1 MLVTGEEVVLVTG
14 EEEEVPGLGLR
25 GTLIGTGLP
34 DTCAGLAIEEEEGE
48 GTFIGV
54 GEVAIGSGEELEG
67 AGLGEE
73 VLEGPGVGLE
83 EVEFAGLGAGP
94 GEVTLAGLGVGLGEV
109 EFAGLGAGLGE
120 VALAGLGVGLG
131 EVEFPGLGAGLGE
144 VALEGPGAGAVP
156 EPIQTHASQL
166 LRKANRHCGI
176 GGTSL
181 EQVGICAQTHMLY

>member
-1 MLVTGEEVVLVTG
+1 MLVTG

-120 VALAGLGVGLG
+120 VAL
-131 EVEFPGLGAGLGE
+131 
-144 VALEGPGAGAVP
+144 EGPGAGAVP

>member
-1 MLVTGEEVVLVTG
+1 MLMTG

-48 GTFIGV
+48 VT

-83 EVEFAGLGAGP
+83 EVEFAGLGARP

-120 VALAGLGVGLG
+120 AALAGLEVGLG
-131 EVEFPGLGAGLGE
+131 EVEVAGLGAGLGE
-144 VALEGPGAGAVP
+144 VASEGPGAGAVP